1 MALFFRVA
9 TVDDMSD
16 LVALEQ
22 QCFSSDRLSP
32 RSVRWMI
39 RRANGQLWVA
49 QQHGQLLGYAL
60 VLFRR
65 GTRFARLYSLAIA
78 EHARGIGLG
87 NQLLGH
93 IETCA
98 LEQGCA
104 YLRLEVRTDNPGALA
119 LYDRNGYRRFAVVE
133 DYYQDHTAALRLEK
147 TLPPVGASLLAK
159 NPQAPR

>member
-9 TVDDMSD
+9 TLDDMSD

-39 RRANGQLWVA
+39 SRANGQLWVA

-78 EHARGIGLG
+78 EHARGLGLG
-87 NQLLGH
+87 KQLLAH
-93 IETCA
+93 IETRA
-98 LEQGCA
+98 LEKGCA

-119 LYDRNGYRRFAVVE
+119 LYERNGYRRFAVVD
-133 DYYQDHTAALRLEK
+133 DYYQDHSDALRLEK
-147 TLPPVGASLLAK
+147 TLPPAGASLLAK
-159 NPQAPR
+159 DAQAQR